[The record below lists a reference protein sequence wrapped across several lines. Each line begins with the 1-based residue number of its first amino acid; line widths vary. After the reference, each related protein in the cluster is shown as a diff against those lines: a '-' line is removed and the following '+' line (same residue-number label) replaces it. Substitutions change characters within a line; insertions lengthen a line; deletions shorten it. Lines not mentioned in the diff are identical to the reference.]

1 MPPKKPN
8 TALRLGVPLV
18 LALVAIGAAWAVL
31 TTGSSP
37 TTPPPAPSASP
48 AETPS
53 PDSAS
58 LDADPSDEQVDE
70 VAEVVADAQPEVT
83 PGPEAETESQ
93 PQPEVAVS
101 DPPASDPP
109 ASDPAP
115 PAALRARVLDA
126 PLGYTPVGGI
136 DPDGASALRMEFS
149 AVGAGVASL
158 RLASEFENVEQ
169 RTAWATTGDV
179 KLEDH
184 VELQAEQLAAGSI
197 VTPFAALW
205 AEVDGT
211 VVGLTGRVWREVT
224 PGSFEAV
231 IEDAEGNAQISITR
245 TFVIADGSLDVLVS
259 QRIENLTDTPRRVR
273 LVTFGPIDL
282 PKGEVTY
289 GGDRRRVRFGY
300 LLRPELDP
308 ARNNVLA
315 KKFLSPRG
323 SFLGPKD
330 ETTGRYVPA
339 RDVWPSED
347 TVKAGL
353 SLVWAG
359 MTNRYY
365 SVVVHGQIP
374 EATADRTF
382 TAVEKVERVVLQN
395 PLDAKASTL
404 ILRFA
409 SPEIELM
416 GGASSV
422 EASYRFYAGPKHEP
436 TIAAQPDAAKAGIE
450 GVVAYNFGGP
460 CAACT
465 FTWLTGPLL
474 GALRFFEGFVKDWS
488 VAIVMLVLLVRS
500 ILHPVNRWS
509 QIRVQRFGKQMQ
521 DLAPKQK
528 KIQEKYKDDRQR
540 MQQEMA
546 KLWREEGVNPS
557 GMLGCLPML
566 LQSPIWIALYASLF
580 YFYDLRHEP
589 AFFGAIQSITGGGWM
604 FLADLAEPDHFITL
618 PQAMRFS
625 IPLMGEIQSFN
636 ILPIVL
642 AVVYYVHMK
651 FMTPPTSGTLTP
663 EQEQT
668 QKIAKYMTVV
678 MFPVIMYNAPS
689 GLALYFITNST
700 LAILENTWIRA
711 HVKKHNLL
719 EVTKKPRKPR
729 KKGGFM
735 DRLHQIAEQQQALR
749 EQQKQARAGGVPV
762 SKGGKGE
769 SAAQRAIRKSRDKNG

>member
-18 LALVAIGAAWAVL
+18 LVLVAIGAAWAVL
-31 TTGSSP
+31 TTSSSP
-37 TTPPPAPSASP
+37 TSTAQTVPSVEGSTDQAADDQPQPVAEPSVDPAAT
-48 AETPS
+48 A
-53 PDSAS
+53 
-58 LDADPSDEQVDE
+58 DADQATDPI
-70 VAEVVADAQPEVT
+70 ADPIAD
-83 PGPEAETESQ
+83 PEAEPVAEQTPRAAEV
-93 PQPEVAVS
+93 PQPA
-101 DPPASDPP
+101 PA
-109 ASDPAP
+109 AP
-115 PAALRARVLDA
+115 VAALRARVVEGQA
-126 PLGYTPVGGI
+126 AFTPVGGI
-136 DPDGASALRMEFS
+136 DPDGTSALRLEFS
-149 AVGAGVASL
+149 SVGVGVSSL
-158 RLASEFENVEQ
+158 RLASEFKHVEQ
-169 RTAWATTGDV
+169 RTAWKATGEL
-179 KLEDH
+179 KLDDH
-184 VELQAEQLAAGSI
+184 VELQAEQLQAGSV

-205 AEVDGT
+205 AEVDGR
-211 VVGLTGRVWREVT
+211 VVGLTGRVWRET
-224 PGSFEAV
+224 APGSFEAI
-231 IEDAEGNAQISITR
+231 IEDAEGVEQLRITR
-245 TFVIADGSLDVLVS
+245 TYVLAEGSLDVLVS
-259 QRIENLTDTPRRVR
+259 QRIQNLTDTARRVR

-289 GGDRRRVRFGY
+289 GGDRRRIRFGY

-315 KKFLSPRG
+315 KKFLSPRAN
-323 SFLGPKD
+323 FLGPRD
-330 ETTGRYVPA
+330 EATQRYVPA
-339 RDVWPSED
+339 RDVWPSKD
-347 TVKAGL
+347 TVEAGL

-374 EATADRTF
+374 EATSDRTF
-382 TAVEKVERVVLQN
+382 ASVEKIERVVLQN
-395 PLDAKASTL
+395 PLAAKESTL
-404 ILRFA
+404 ILRLA
-409 SPEIELM
+409 SPVVQLA
-416 GGASSV
+416 GNASST

-436 TIAAQPDAAKAGIE
+436 TIARQPDAAKAGIE

-474 GALRFFEGFVKDWS
+474 GALRFFHGLVGDWS
-488 VAIVMLVLLVRS
+488 VAIIMLVFCVRG

-589 AFFGAIQSITGGGWM
+589 AFFGVIQSATGGAWV
-604 FLADLAEPDHFITL
+604 FLADLAEPDHFVTL
-618 PQAMRFS
+618 PVAMRFS
-625 IPLMGEIQSFN
+625 IPLMGEIQGFN
-636 ILPIVL
+636 VLPIVL
-642 AVVYYVHMK
+642 GVVYFIHMK
-651 FMTPPTSGTLTP
+651 FMTPPSSGTLSP

-668 QKIAKYMTVV
+668 QKIAKYMTVGL
-678 MFPVIMYNAPS
+678 FPIIMYNAPS

-700 LAILENTWIRA
+700 TAILENTWIRA

-719 EVTKKPRKPR
+719 EVTKKPKKPR
-729 KKGGFM
+729 KQGGFM
-735 DRLHQIAEQQQALR
+735 DRLHQIAEKQQAIR
-749 EQQKQARAGGVPV
+749 EQQKHARSGGVPV

-769 SAAQRAIRKSRDKNG
+769 SAAQRAIRKSRDKNS